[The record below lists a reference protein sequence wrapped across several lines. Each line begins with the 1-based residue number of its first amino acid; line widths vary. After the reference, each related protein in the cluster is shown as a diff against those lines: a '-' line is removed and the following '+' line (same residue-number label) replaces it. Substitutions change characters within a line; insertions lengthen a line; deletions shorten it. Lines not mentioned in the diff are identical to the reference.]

1 MHRIASLALIGLT
14 MGLGGCVVAPPVEDA
29 YYGDGYYG
37 APPAVSYAP
46 SRPVV
51 VSPPTVAV
59 YPRPYVED
67 RVVVRP
73 TYRYDRD
80 RHTRWYHNRDRRWDR
95 DHDHDRDHD
104 DHHDHDGH

>member
-1 MHRIASLALIGLT
+1 MTRIVHGVASVGTLVGLSL
-14 MGLGGCVVAPPVEDA
+14 GLGGCVVAPPVDDA
-29 YYGDGYYG
+29 YYDS
-37 APPAVSYAP
+37 PAAYAP
-46 SRPVV
+46 RPVV

-80 RHTRWYHNRDRRWDR
+80 RHRRWYHTNRDRRWDR
-95 DHDHDRDHD
+95 DRDHDHDHD
-104 DHHDHDGH
+104 HDHDGR

>member
-1 MHRIASLALIGLT
+1 MTRIASSVAALGTLLGVSLA
-14 MGLGGCVVAPPVEDA
+14 LGGCVVAPPIDDA
-29 YYGDGYYG
+29 YYG
-37 APPAVSYAP
+37 PPPVAYAP

-73 TYRYDRD
+73 SHRYDRD
-80 RHTRWYHNRDRRWDR
+80 RHERWYHSRDR
-95 DHDHDRDHD
+95 DHDHDHDHD
-104 DHHDHDGH
+104 DDGR